1 MALLGPHLIVPAIT
15 TGVVAVVSGIF
26 YLGTVSLSSPPEAT
40 DPILE
45 ERLKATGL
53 LTKKELEPELEIDDE
68 KSLLETTMSEPV
80 HRYFTFPN
88 PFLTNLQTGQ
98 TITLEL
104 ALLTTQP
111 SNEAESFI
119 EAVSGFRPVLRS
131 EILAYLS
138 TVPFNRFSHPKIR
151 HELEDEI
158 RDTINRYLMIIE
170 GDGKSGVADVYIQK
184 MVLS

>member
-1 MALLGPHLIVPAIT
+1 
-15 TGVVAVVSGIF
+15 
-26 YLGTVSLSSPPEAT
+26 
-40 DPILE
+40 
-45 ERLKATGL
+45 
-53 LTKKELEPELEIDDE
+53 
-68 KSLLETTMSEPV
+68 MSEPV

>member
-1 MALLGPHLIVPAIT
+1 MALLGPHLLVPAIT
-15 TGVVAVVSGIF
+15 TGVVAVVGGIF
-26 YLGTVSLSSPPEAT
+26 YLGTVSLSSPPEAN

-53 LTKKELEPELEIDDE
+53 LTKKEPEPELEIDDE
-68 KSLLETTMSEPV
+68 KNLLEMAMLEPV
-80 HRYFTFPN
+80 HRYFTFPT

-119 EAVSGFRPVLRS
+119 EAVSGFQPVLRS

-138 TVPFNRFSHPKIR
+138 TVPFNRFSNPKIR

>member
-1 MALLGPHLIVPAIT
+1 MALLRPHLIVPALT
-15 TGVVAVVSGIF
+15 TAVVVGVGAIF

-53 LTKKELEPELEIDDE
+53 LTKKEPEPKLEIDDE
-68 KSLLETTMSEPV
+68 ENMLEIAMSKPV
-80 HRYFTFPN
+80 HRYFTFPT

-111 SNEAESFI
+111 SDEAESFI
-119 EAVSGFRPVLRS
+119 ETVNGFRPVLRS

-138 TVPFNRFSHPKIR
+138 SVPFNRFSHPKIR

-158 RDTINRYLMIIE
+158 RDTVNRYLMIIE
-170 GDGKSGVADVYIQK
+170 GNGKSGVAEVYIQK

>member
-1 MALLGPHLIVPAIT
+1 MAILGSHLIVPAIT
-15 TGVVAVVSGIF
+15 TGVVAVIGGIF

-40 DPILE
+40 DPLLE

-53 LTKKELEPELEIDDE
+53 LTKKEPEPKLEIVDE
-68 KSLLETTMSEPV
+68 MSMLETAMSKPV

-111 SNEAESFI
+111 SDKAENFI
-119 EAVSGFRPVLRS
+119 ETVSGFRPVLRS

-158 RDTINRYLMIIE
+158 RDTINRYLMVIE
-170 GDGKSGVADVYIQK
+170 GDEKSGVADVYIQK
-184 MVLS
+184 LVLS

>member
-1 MALLGPHLIVPAIT
+1 
-15 TGVVAVVSGIF
+15 
-26 YLGTVSLSSPPEAT
+26 
-40 DPILE
+40 
-45 ERLKATGL
+45 
-53 LTKKELEPELEIDDE
+53 
-68 KSLLETTMSEPV
+68 MSEPV

-158 RDTINRYLMIIE
+158 RDTINRYLMITEINGE
-170 GDGKSGVADVYIQK
+170 SGVAEVYIQK

>member
-1 MALLGPHLIVPAIT
+1 
-15 TGVVAVVSGIF
+15 
-26 YLGTVSLSSPPEAT
+26 
-40 DPILE
+40 
-45 ERLKATGL
+45 
-53 LTKKELEPELEIDDE
+53 
-68 KSLLETTMSEPV
+68 MSKPV
-80 HRYFTFPN
+80 HRYFTFPT

-111 SNEAESFI
+111 SDEAESFI
-119 EAVSGFRPVLRS
+119 ETVNGFRPVLRS

-138 TVPFNRFSHPKIR
+138 TVPFNRFSNPKIR

-170 GDGKSGVADVYIQK
+170 GNGERGVADVYIQK